1 LSVLKRNRPR
11 PRVAELADFTA
22 DSRMLLL
29 SVLAL
34 AVGFAG
40 AALAWSL
47 LRLIYGVT
55 NLFYFHRL
63 SWQYA
68 SPGDNHLGW
77 LAIFVPVIGGL
88 LVGVVA
94 RFGSNKVRGHGIPE
108 ALEAILIH
116 GARIEPSIAVLK
128 PVASAIAIGSGGPF
142 GAEGPIIMTAGAA
155 GSLLGQ
161 LFRLSDAE
169 RATMLVAGASAGMA
183 AVFSTPVAAILL
195 AVELMLFEWR
205 PRSLV
210 PVAVA
215 SVTAAVLRRFALGPG
230 PLFPMPLMQG
240 PLSVEAAICALPLGV
255 ACGVAATLL
264 SRAVYASEDFFEHL
278 SIHWMWWP
286 ALGGIVVGI
295 GGMIFPHALG
305 TGYDVIG
312 GFVAGNIAWKVIL
325 GVLVVK
331 SLIWA
336 FSLGSGTSGGIMAPL
351 LMVGGAMG
359 AAASP
364 FLPVLQAGAWP
375 LVGMAAV
382 FGGAIG
388 CPLTAAMMSVELT
401 HNYGLLVPALIGAMT
416 AHAVTSL
423 IQKRS
428 ILTERL
434 ARRGHHVSR
443 EYGVDPLETM
453 RVAEVMRTNIVVLP
467 PEAPTETVQ
476 GWLKPGAEA
485 AFRKKKGQKL
495 YPVAAANGAFLGA
508 IGRGGLEKFIHSAA
522 VGEVNRTL
530 PFRNVTTVSSDATL
544 RSVAETM
551 AREQAYILPVVEKGS
566 QKVMGVVRV
575 EDLLAARVRAHDR
588 ENKQLRVQWMR
599 NPFVRVQRMEMTAGG
614 EVMRGQRGAASPPEP
629 K

>member
-1 LSVLKRNRPR
+1 
-11 PRVAELADFTA
+11 
-22 DSRMLLL
+22 
-29 SVLAL
+29 
-34 AVGFAG
+34 
-40 AALAWSL
+40 
-47 LRLIYGVT
+47 
-55 NLFYFHRL
+55 
-63 SWQYA
+63 
-68 SPGDNHLGW
+68 
-77 LAIFVPVIGGL
+77 
-88 LVGVVA
+88 
-94 RFGSNKVRGHGIPE
+94 
-108 ALEAILIH
+108 
-116 GARIEPSIAVLK
+116 
-128 PVASAIAIGSGGPF
+128 
-142 GAEGPIIMTAGAA
+142 
-155 GSLLGQ
+155 
-161 LFRLSDAE
+161 
-169 RATMLVAGASAGMA
+169 
-183 AVFSTPVAAILL
+183 
-195 AVELMLFEWR
+195 
-205 PRSLV
+205 
-210 PVAVA
+210 
-215 SVTAAVLRRFALGPG
+215 
-230 PLFPMPLMQG
+230 
-240 PLSVEAAICALPLGV
+240 
-255 ACGVAATLL
+255 
-264 SRAVYASEDFFEHL
+264 
-278 SIHWMWWP
+278 
-286 ALGGIVVGI
+286 VGI

-312 GFVAGNIAWKVIL
+312 GLVAGNMAWKVIL

-359 AAASP
+359 AAVSP

-388 CPLTAAMMSVELT
+388 CPLM
-401 HNYGLLVPALIGAMT
+401 LVPALIGAMT

-434 ARRGHHVSR
+434 ARRGYHVSR

-453 RVAEVMRTNIVVLP
+453 RVAEVMRTGIVVLP

-508 IGRGGLEKFIHSAA
+508 ISRSGLDKFIHSAA

-530 PFRNVTTVSSDATL
+530 PFRKVTTVYSDATL

-551 AREQAYILPVVEKGS
+551 AREQEYILPVVEKGS

-575 EDLLAARVRAHDR
+575 EDLLAARVRSHDR
-588 ENKQLRVQWMR
+588 ENKQLRVSWLR
-599 NPFVRVQRMEMTAGG
+599 NPFVRIQRMEMTAGG
-614 EVMRGQRGAASPPEP
+614 EPLGENHDGLPPSLREDGAP
-629 K
+629 KGL

>member
-1 LSVLKRNRPR
+1 LTAVRKRLPK
-11 PRVAELADFTA
+11 AQALELADFTA
-22 DSRMLLL
+22 NSRMLLL
-29 SVLAL
+29 SALAL
-34 AVGFAG
+34 ALGFAG
-40 AALAWSL
+40 AVLAWAL

-55 NLFYFHRL
+55 NIFYFHRL
-63 SWQYA
+63 SWQNA

-77 LAIFVPVIGGL
+77 IAVFVPVIGGL

-94 RFGSNKVRGHGIPE
+94 RFGSNKIRGHGIPE

-169 RATMLVAGASAGMA
+169 RTTMLVAGAAAGMSG
-183 AVFSTPVAAILL
+183 VFSTPVAAVLL

-215 SVTAAVLRRFALGPG
+215 SVTAAVARRWMLGTG
-230 PLFPMPLMQG
+230 PLFPMQLTQR
-240 PLSVEAAICALPLGV
+240 PLSANAAIGAVLLGLI
-255 ACGVAATLL
+255 CGLAAALL
-264 SRAVYASEDFFEHL
+264 SRAVYASEDFFERFP
-278 SIHWMWWP
+278 IHWMWWP
-286 ALGGIVVGI
+286 AMGGVVVGI
-295 GGMIFPHALG
+295 GGLIFPHALG

-312 GFVAGNIAWKVIL
+312 GLLAGNMAVKMIL
-325 GVLVVK
+325 GVLLVK

-351 LMVGGAMG
+351 LMIGGAMG

-364 FLPVLQAGAWP
+364 WLPFVQAGAWP

-382 FGGAIG
+382 FSGAIG

-401 HNYGLLVPALIGAMT
+401 HNYGLLVPALIGAVT
-416 AHAVTSL
+416 AHAVTVL

-434 ARRGHHVSR
+434 SRRGYHVSR

-453 RVAEVMRTNIVVLP
+453 RIAEVMHSGIVVLP
-467 PEAPTETVQ
+467 PEASRETVAD
-476 GWLKPGAEA
+476 WLKPGAAA
-485 AFRKKKGQKL
+485 AFSKKKGQRL
-495 YPVAAANGAFLGA
+495 YPVSSADGAFLGA
-508 IGRGGLEKFIHSAA
+508 ISRNGLDRFIENTPP
-522 VGEVNRTL
+522 GEGNRAL
-530 PFRNVTTVSSDATL
+530 PFRNVTTVYSDATL
-544 RSVAETM
+544 RRVAETM
-551 AREQAYILPVVEKGS
+551 ARKQVYLMPVLEPRSEKVVGI
-566 QKVMGVVRV
+566 VRV
-575 EDLLAARVRAHDR
+575 EDLLAARVRSHDR
-588 ENKQLRVQWMR
+588 ENKQLRVRRLR
-599 NPFVRVQRMEMTAGG
+599 NPFARLQK
-614 EVMRGQRGAASPPEP
+614 AATPTVGIPPRNASS
-629 K
+629 